1 MESVNYRKKKYMR
14 VLSTELPVKMKTEEK
29 NPEKN
34 INSGKNKNIQTPLCF

>member
-1 MESVNYRKKKYMR
+1 MR

-34 INSGKNKNIQTPLCF
+34 INSRKHKNIQTPLCF